1 MKSSKQLLIFV
12 VDDEQII
19 ATTLTLILQRSGY
32 LAQAF
37 FDPLQALA
45 AARLEAPDLVIS
57 DVVMPQLTG
66 VDFAIKIKTLYPDCK
81 VILFSGQAQT
91 RNLLESARKLGHNFD
106 LLSKPIHPV
115 DLLRDIRKHEA
126 GIETP

>member
-1 MKSSKQLLIFV
+1 VQNSRQLSIFV

-19 ATTLTLILQRSGY
+19 TTTLTLILQNSGY

-37 FDPLQALA
+37 FNPLQALA

-66 VDFAIKIKTLYPDCK
+66 VELAIQMKVLCPFCK
-81 VILFSGQAQT
+81 VILFSGQARTADLLQT
-91 RNLLESARKLGHNFD
+91 TRELGHNFH
-106 LLSKPIHPV
+106 LLSKPFIPSNSSA
-115 DLLRDIRKHEA
+115 IS
-126 GIETP
+126 

>member
-1 MKSSKQLLIFV
+1 VRNSKQLSIVV

-19 ATTLTLILQRSGY
+19 ATTLTLILQNSGY

-37 FDPLQALA
+37 FNPLQALA

-66 VDFAIKIKTLYPDCK
+66 VELAIQIRAMWPSCK
-81 VILFSGQAQT
+81 VILLSGQAQT
-91 RNLLESARKLGHNFD
+91 GD
-106 LLSKPIHPV
+106 LLSVAREQGHDFNLLPKPVHPV
-115 DLLRDIRKHEA
+115 DLLRYIREHELLYS
-126 GIETP
+126 

>member
-1 MKSSKQLLIFV
+1 MKNSKQRSIFV
-12 VDDEQII
+12 VDDEPII
-19 ATTLTLILQRSGY
+19 ATTLTLILQNSGY

-37 FDPLQALA
+37 FNPLQALA

-66 VDFAIKIKTLYPDCK
+66 VELAIKTRAMCPSCK

-91 RNLLESARKLGHNFD
+91 GDLLSVAREQGHNFN
-106 LLSKPIHPV
+106 LLPKPVHPA
-115 DLLRDIRKHEA
+115 DLLRYIKDHELLYS
-126 GIETP
+126 

>member
-1 MKSSKQLLIFV
+1 VKNSKQLSIFV

-19 ATTLTLILQRSGY
+19 ATTLTLILQNSGY

-37 FDPLQALA
+37 FNPLQALA

-66 VDFAIKIKTLYPDCK
+66 VELAIQIRAMCPSCK

-91 RNLLESARKLGHNFD
+91 GDLLSVARAQGHNFD
-106 LLSKPIHPV
+106 LLSKPVHPV
-115 DLLRDIRKHEA
+115 DLLRYIKEHERVYN
-126 GIETP
+126 

>member
-1 MKSSKQLLIFV
+1 MQPKQLSIFV

-19 ATTLTLILQRSGY
+19 ATTLTLILQNSGY
-32 LAQAF
+32 LAKAF

-45 AARLEAPDLVIS
+45 AARMEAPDLVIS

-66 VDFAIKIKTLYPDCK
+66 VELAIQMKAMCPFCR

-91 RNLLESARKLGHNFD
+91 GD
-106 LLSKPIHPV
+106 LLQNARERGHEFKLLTKPVHPV
-115 DLLRDIRKHEA
+115 DLLAHIRNHESRM
-126 GIETP
+126 

>member
-1 MKSSKQLLIFV
+1 

-19 ATTLTLILQRSGY
+19 ATTLTLILQNSGY

-37 FDPLQALA
+37 FNPLQALA

-66 VDFAIKIKTLYPDCK
+66 VELAIRIRAMCPSCK

-91 RNLLESARKLGHNFD
+91 GDLLSVARELGHNFN
-106 LLSKPIHPV
+106 LLPKPVHPT
-115 DLLRDIRKHEA
+115 DLLRYVKDHELLSN
-126 GIETP
+126 

>member
-1 MKSSKQLLIFV
+1 MKNSKQLSIFV

-19 ATTLTLILQRSGY
+19 ATTLTLILQNSGY

-37 FDPLQALA
+37 FNPLQALA

-66 VDFAIKIKTLYPDCK
+66 VELAIQIRAMCPSCK

-91 RNLLESARKLGHNFD
+91 GDLLSVAREQGHNFN
-106 LLSKPIHPV
+106 LLPKPVHPA
-115 DLLRDIRKHEA
+115 DLLRYIKDHELLYN
-126 GIETP
+126 